1 MNATVKLLFLTDRLN
16 LRLPITR
23 KCDDRE
29 EKNQK
34 SQKSLNSHFTIN
46 DFSDS

>member
-23 KCDDRE
+23 KCDDRK
-29 EKNQK
+29 KNQK
-34 SQKSLNSHFTIN
+34 IQKSLNSHFTIN
-46 DFSDS
+46 GFSDS

>member
-29 EKNQK
+29 KK
-34 SQKSLNSHFTIN
+34 SKITEIPK
-46 DFSDS
+46 